1 MTTTATSPHS
11 APILPGDP
19 RPIAM
24 LASTRQTPV
33 RAMTAVLT
41 RLYGPGLL
49 VTTQGKRTVWSLTTI
64 RKQPAVPAT
73 ATPGRTTR

>member
-1 MTTTATSPHS
+1 MTTTDTTSSPYS
-11 APILPGDP
+11 GPVLPTDP

-33 RAMTAVLT
+33 RALTAVLT

-49 VTTQGKRTVWSLTTI
+49 VTTQGKRTVWSLTTTRRQAI
-64 RKQPAVPAT
+64 R
-73 ATPGRTTR
+73 

>member
-1 MTTTATSPHS
+1 MTTTNPHT
-11 APILPGDP
+11 APALPTDP

-33 RAMTAVLT
+33 RAMTVVLS

-49 VTTQGKRTVWSLTTI
+49 VTTQGKRTVWSLTTT
-64 RKQPAVPAT
+64 RKQAT
-73 ATPGRTTR
+73 R